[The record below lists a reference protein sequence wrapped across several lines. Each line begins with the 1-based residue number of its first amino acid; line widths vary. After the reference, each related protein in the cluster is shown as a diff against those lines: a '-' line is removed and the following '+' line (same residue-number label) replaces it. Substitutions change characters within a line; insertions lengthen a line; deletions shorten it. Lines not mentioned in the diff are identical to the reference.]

1 MQDLKHVI
9 AKNISDLR
17 KENKMTQLDL
27 AEKLN
32 YSDKAVSKWERGE
45 SIPDIAVLLEISR
58 LFDVTLDYLVSEDHE
73 ITPVM
78 TEEEAKLKEAT
89 RKIVNKNRT
98 AVTGISMQAVWLVA
112 TIVFIS
118 LSLFGVEGSGKW
130 LVFAYA
136 VPTTMIV
143 WLVFNSLWFNRR
155 RNYLIISILMW
166 SLLAA
171 IYFTGL
177 VLGENIFY
185 VNLLGLPGQAI
196 IVLWSIIGKKP
207 QKTK

>member
-45 SIPDIAVLLEISR
+45 SIPDVTVLLEISR

-73 ITPVM
+73 IKPVM
-78 TEEEAKLKEAT
+78 TEEEVKLKEAT
-89 RKIVNKNRT
+89 LKIVSKNRT
-98 AVTGISMQAVWLVA
+98 AITGISMQAVWLVA
-112 TIVFIS
+112 TIVFIAI
-118 LSLFGVEGSGKW
+118 SLFGVEDSGKW

-136 VPTTMIV
+136 VPITMIV

-171 IYFTGL
+171 VYFTGL
-177 VLGENIFY
+177 VLGVNIFY

-196 IVLWSIIGKKP
+196 IVLWSVIGKKP